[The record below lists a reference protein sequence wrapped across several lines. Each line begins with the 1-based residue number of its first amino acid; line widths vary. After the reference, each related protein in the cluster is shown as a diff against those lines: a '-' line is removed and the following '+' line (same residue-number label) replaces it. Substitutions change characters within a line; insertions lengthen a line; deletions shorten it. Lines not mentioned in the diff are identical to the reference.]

1 MKNIR
6 HKKNCSIKKNNM
18 YEYILY
24 YLFINKKNEIK

>member
-6 HKKNCSIKKNNM
+6 HKKNCSIKKNNI

-24 YLFINKKNEIK
+24 YLFKNKKI